1 MSDDKTIKSTLMK
14 ASSNIGSLFGKLSS
28 SASDFLNQTRETIH
42 PHVETV
48 QEKFNENVK
57 PKVNNA
63 VETVKEKYNN
73 FTKK

>member
-1 MSDDKTIKSTLMK
+1 MSDDNTIKGTLLK
-14 ASSNIGSLFGKLSS
+14 ASSNLGSLFGKLSS
-28 SASDFLNQTRETIH
+28 NATDLFNQTRESIH

-57 PKVNNA
+57 PRVDNA

>member
-1 MSDDKTIKSTLMK
+1 MSDNKTFKDTLMK
-14 ASSNIGSLFGKLSS
+14 ASSNIGNLFGKLSS
-28 SASDFLNQTRETIH
+28 SASDFLSQTKETIH

-57 PKVNNA
+57 PTVTNA

-73 FTKK
+73 FVEK